1 MKIIIAPD
9 KFKGSLTSL
18 EVCAAIEEG
27 IRLKAG
33 QAVEVIKFPMA
44 DGGDGFNSVLQHYF
58 QTTAIEMET
67 VDPLQRP
74 VRASYQWNAGEK
86 IAIIEMATASGL
98 VLLAEKERDPSR
110 TSTYGTGIL
119 IRHALAQGARRIV
132 LGLGGSA
139 TNDAGIGILAALG
152 FRFLNNAGEELA
164 PIGGHLSMID
174 TIIPPAALP
183 SVYFEIAA
191 DVENPLHGPTGAAFI
206 YGPQKGAGAEMVK
219 RLDEGLQHFAAI
231 IASSSGK
238 QIATFPGSGA
248 AGGIAAGLSAFFDVE
263 MKKGVDLVLNAN
275 ALENELNGA
284 TLMITGEGKIDD
296 QSGSGKVVGTM
307 AALAQ
312 EHRIPCIAFC
322 GLLDATAAEIKAL
335 GLEAAYPLERG
346 ALNLEESM
354 ARAYALL
361 VSTVEGVMSEWLPG
375 MEFKSQN

>member
-18 EVCAAIEEG
+18 EACTAIEEG
-27 IRLKAG
+27 IRLRTG
-33 QAVEVIKFPMA
+33 QNIEVIKFPMA

-58 QTTAIEMET
+58 HTTRIEVET

-74 VRASYQWNAGEK
+74 IQASYQWNAREK

-98 VLLAEKERDPSR
+98 VLVKEKERNPLL

-119 IRHALAQGARRIV
+119 IKHAVAQGASRVI

-152 FRFLNNAGEELA
+152 FRFINKAGEELTA
-164 PIGGHLSMID
+164 VGGDLLKID
-174 TIIPPAALP
+174 TIIPPATLP

-191 DVENPLHGPTGAAFI
+191 DVENPLFGPMGAAYV
-206 YGPQKGAGAEMVK
+206 YGPQKGADPEMVK
-219 RLDEGLQHFAAI
+219 QLDLGLQNMAAI
-231 IASSSGK
+231 IASKFGK
-238 QIATFPGSGA
+238 QVATFPGSGA
-248 AGGIAAGLSAFFDVE
+248 AGGIAAGLSAFFEVE

-275 ALENELNGA
+275 GLEKELNTA
-284 TLMITGEGKIDD
+284 TLIITGEGKIDN

-312 EHRIPCIAFC
+312 KYAIPCIAFC
-322 GLLDATAAEIKAL
+322 GLLDASLTEVKDL
-335 GLEAAYPLERG
+335 GLKAAYPFKTGGLS
-346 ALNLEESM
+346 LDESM
-354 ARAYALL
+354 AQGYALL
-361 VSTVEGVMSEWLPG
+361 VSTVDGVMGEWLSG
-375 MEFKSQN
+375 